1 MSGTHQNHAV
11 SIPVNRE
18 QCSFPRHRHELLQNV
33 GKASKSGQLGS
44 VVPYTEDWPS
54 SVSNWI
60 ESSLKSWD
68 KEMERLRRGMFAL
81 LPMDRF
87 MVGIPHDPLGMMH
100 EMDRHIEEL
109 QNGMGLSAVAPLGS
123 TSDYLKDAY
132 EVGDDGKVHF
142 KVRFDAQGFAPED
155 INVTSSDNRV
165 TVHAKKET
173 TTGGKKCSHEFC
185 RMIQLPKSIE
195 NNQLKCRLTDDGV
208 LMLEAPV
215 KVGENKSLT
224 MNESGQVGIQPKS
237 ASQIQAVPASQALT
251 VKGCQGLTVLDDGA
265 GGKKLHVEVQLDP
278 VYRPEDLC
286 VNIDSNRVVVSGRH
300 YKQKTDARRK
310 SSSFAEFSQSY
321 SIPETVD
328 PLTVSAQHH
337 QKSVVIPINQE
348 SKTFEQHRREML
360 TGLQHRHKG
369 RKRPKLSNTTHIDTW
384 SDVIDNWVDS
394 SWRSWDDEMHRLR
407 RGMFALLPLDTF
419 GQISSIPDP
428 FDLMHRMEGEI
439 EEIRNRIGM
448 SKVPG
453 VGALTDFL
461 KDAYEVGEDGKVSDE
476 CYMCS
481 SQTIYL

>member
-328 PLTVSAQHH
+328 PLTVSAQ
-337 QKSVVIPINQE
+337 VVDNMLVVE
-348 SKTFEQHRREML
+348 ARMMKQH
-360 TGLQHRHKG
+360 
-369 RKRPKLSNTTHIDTW
+369 
-384 SDVIDNWVDS
+384 
-394 SWRSWDDEMHRLR
+394 
-407 RGMFALLPLDTF
+407 
-419 GQISSIPDP
+419 
-428 FDLMHRMEGEI
+428 EI
-439 EEIRNRIGM
+439 
-448 SKVPG
+448 
-453 VGALTDFL
+453 AH
-461 KDAYEVGEDGKVSDE
+461 
-476 CYMCS
+476 
-481 SQTIYL
+481 